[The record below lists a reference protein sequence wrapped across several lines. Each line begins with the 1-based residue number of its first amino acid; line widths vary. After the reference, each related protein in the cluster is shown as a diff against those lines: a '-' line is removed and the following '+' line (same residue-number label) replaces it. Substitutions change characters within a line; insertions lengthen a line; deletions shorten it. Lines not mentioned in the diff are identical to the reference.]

1 MERVWYVEPMET
13 NCLFCESPA
22 GSKEH
27 LWAAWI
33 HERKDFGP
41 LKVTIGGSPEE
52 IRNDPEQKIE
62 TVCHKCNNEWMSRVE
77 NKTKPII
84 ACMFEDLTIPL
95 DRQQQTLLSNWAV
108 KTAMVLDSVKNP
120 ESNSR
125 FYGKPECVTF
135 RERRIIP
142 DRIRIW
148 IGRSSLSALGA
159 YGTDVAIITSEG
171 SPLGVGTATT
181 IVVGHLAVQVMAMR
195 INPELKEK
203 SITDVQPKP
212 GDWDNMLLQIRPIA
226 RDSVMWPPKVTFTN
240 SGPRSIATLMDRWR
254 IGKAV

>member
-1 MERVWYVEPMET
+1 MPASTAIHPRLISRCSAGYSDPCSTCNTSSELNSIALAMAWPCVGPSSSVRRISRSRVPCSSSMRSRCSLVDILGEATALPVECQGEQEVSAMRPTPDKSHYRTFEVALHLAGKRVHRAESISIPAHCMERLWYVEPMET

-120 ESNSR
+120 E
-125 FYGKPECVTF
+125 
-135 RERRIIP
+135 
-142 DRIRIW
+142 
-148 IGRSSLSALGA
+148 
-159 YGTDVAIITSEG
+159 
-171 SPLGVGTATT
+171 
-181 IVVGHLAVQVMAMR
+181 
-195 INPELKEK
+195 
-203 SITDVQPKP
+203 
-212 GDWDNMLLQIRPIA
+212 
-226 RDSVMWPPKVTFTN
+226 
-240 SGPRSIATLMDRWR
+240 
-254 IGKAV
+254 

>member
-1 MERVWYVEPMET
+1 
-13 NCLFCESPA
+13 
-22 GSKEH
+22 
-27 LWAAWI
+27 
-33 HERKDFGP
+33 
-41 LKVTIGGSPEE
+41 
-52 IRNDPEQKIE
+52 
-62 TVCHKCNNEWMSRVE
+62 MSRVE
-77 NKTKPII
+77 NKTKPVI

-120 ESNSR
+120 ESNAR
-125 FYGKPECVTF
+125 FYQKPECVTF
-135 RERRIIP
+135 RQRRIIP

-159 YGTDVAIITSEG
+159 YGTDVAIITPEG

-181 IVVGHLAVQVMAMR
+181 IVIGHLAVQVMAMR
-195 INPELKEK
+195 INSELKDK

-212 GDWDNMLLQIRPIA
+212 GDWDNMLVQIWPIA

-254 IGKAV
+254 IGKAI